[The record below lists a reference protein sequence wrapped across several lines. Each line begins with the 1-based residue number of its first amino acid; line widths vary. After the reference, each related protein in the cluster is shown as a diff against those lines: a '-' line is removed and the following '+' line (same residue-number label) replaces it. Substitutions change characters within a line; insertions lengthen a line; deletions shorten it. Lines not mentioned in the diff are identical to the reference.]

1 MRREDRNMVMGSQDI
16 DAWDAE
22 LHRSG
27 RVIFA
32 VRRAV
37 AFGGLIIVLTMAG
50 IPIISVVRD
59 LDTRGT
65 WFTIRVGLLAVILAG
80 CIALAVLF
88 LLGHP
93 RATVNAAGIRFA
105 WWRPIPWSE
114 FEGAALVTP
123 TSSLAAPYLTI
134 TSSRGRKLHIPQTNV
149 EDLRAFAAWLT
160 KLHTQHHLNATS

>member
-1 MRREDRNMVMGSQDI
+1 MVMGNQDI
-16 DAWDAE
+16 GAWDAE

-32 VRRAV
+32 VRRAL
-37 AFGGLIIVLTMAG
+37 AFGGLVVVLTLAG
-50 IPIISVVRD
+50 IPIVSVVRD

-65 WFTIRVGLLAVILAG
+65 WFTIRVALLALLLAA
-80 CIALAVLF
+80 CIALAVLI

-93 RATVNAAGIRFA
+93 RVTVNATGIRFA
-105 WWRPIPWSE
+105 WWRQIPWSE
-114 FEGAALVTP
+114 FEGTTLVTP

-134 TSSRGRKLHIPQTNV
+134 TSTRGTKLHIPQTNV

-160 KLHTQHHLNATS
+160 KLHTQHHLKTNS

>member
-1 MRREDRNMVMGSQDI
+1 MVMGNQDI

-32 VRRAV
+32 VRRAL
-37 AFGGLIIVLTMAG
+37 ALGGLVVVLTLAG
-50 IPIISVVRD
+50 IPIVSVVRD
-59 LDTRGT
+59 LETRGT
-65 WFTIRVGLLAVILAG
+65 WFTIRVALLAVLLAA

-93 RATVNAAGIRFA
+93 RVTGNASGIRFA
-105 WWRPIPWSE
+105 WWRQIPWSE
-114 FEGAALVTP
+114 FEGTSLVTP
-123 TSSLAAPYLTI
+123 GGLAAPYLTI
-134 TSSRGRKLHIPQTNV
+134 TSTRGTKLHIPQTNV

-160 KLHTQHHLNATS
+160 KLHTQHHLKTTS

>member
-1 MRREDRNMVMGSQDI
+1 MVMGNQDI
-16 DAWDAE
+16 GAWDAE

-27 RVIFA
+27 RVVFA
-32 VRRAV
+32 VRRAL
-37 AFGGLIIVLTMAG
+37 AFGGLVVVLALAG
-50 IPIISVVRD
+50 IPIVSIVRD

-65 WFTIRVGLLAVILAG
+65 WFTIRVALLAVLFAA

-93 RATVNAAGIRFA
+93 RVTVNATGIRSA

-114 FEGAALVTP
+114 FEGTTLVSP
-123 TSSLAAPYLTI
+123 TSSLAAPHLTI
-134 TSSRGRKLHIPQTNV
+134 TSTRGAKLHIPQTNV

-160 KLHTQHHLNATS
+160 KLHTQPRLKTNS